1 MAPQVKCPN
10 VDTLDPVYTDVSPM
24 LGASENVKLELN
36 PAYAIVELCH
46 THHSEDVAG
55 ETSGDGIYEDPV

>member
-36 PAYAIVELCH
+36 PAYAIVE
-46 THHSEDVAG
+46 DVAG
-55 ETSGDGIYEDPV
+55 ETSGDGIYEDPVWDETSI